1 MSNPNA
7 NTAKPNAG
15 WALAI
20 DYLPLILF
28 FFAYRAKGVIVGTG
42 VFMAAIVL
50 AVIVSRVKLGRV
62 SPMLWLSAALVLG
75 FGGLTIYFHDP
86 RFIQIKVTL
95 IYTMFATILIGGLVV
110 KKPMLRYLLQAAFP
124 GLDETGWLKLS
135 RNWAIFFATMAIVNE
150 VLRAKLGFD
159 AWLTIKTW
167 GLTIASMGFGA
178 ANLPMLLRH
187 GLTLDEAKADPPLPP
202 ES

>member
-1 MSNPNA
+1 MSTA
-7 NTAKPNAG
+7 NTAAKPHGG
-15 WALAI
+15 WSLAV

-28 FFAYRAKGVIVGTG
+28 FFAYRLRGVIVGTA

-62 SPMLWLSAALVLG
+62 SPMLWLSAALVVG

-95 IYTMFATILIGGLVV
+95 IYTMFATILIGGLMV

-135 RNWAIFFATMAIVNE
+135 RNWAIFFAAMAIVNE

-178 ANLPMLLRH
+178 ANVPMLLRH